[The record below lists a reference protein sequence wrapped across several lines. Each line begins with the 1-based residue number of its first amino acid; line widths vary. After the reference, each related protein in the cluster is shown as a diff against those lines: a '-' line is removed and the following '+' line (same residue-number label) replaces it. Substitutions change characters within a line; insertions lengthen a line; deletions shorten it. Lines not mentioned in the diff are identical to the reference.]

1 MDRKRAWDVKSIAGE
16 EVAEQHQPLI
26 CDKMICT
33 VNYYYRYDDDDDED
47 DDNDDDDNDNYYC
60 YCYCYYYYS

>member
-1 MDRKRAWDVKSIAGE
+1 MDRKRAWDVKSIAGK

-33 VNYYYRYDDDDDED
+33 VNYYYRYDDDDED

-60 YCYCYYYYS
+60 YCYYYYS

>member
-33 VNYYYRYDDDDDED
+33 VNYYYRYDDDDED

>member
-60 YCYCYYYYS
+60 YCYYYYS